1 MIFNSLIFLVFFV
14 VFFLLYWI
22 VFDKKLKFQNLLI
35 LSGSYFFYAWA
46 DWRFLFFLIAISILN
61 YILGIQI
68 EKSTSDKRKK
78 ILLNIGLIQGIGG
91 LAFFKYYNFFVTSI
105 KDVFA
110 EINIH
115 LDIPTLNILIPLGI
129 SFFTFRTISYLLD
142 IEKGKIEASKDW
154 IVFFAYV
161 AFFPSLLSGPIDKSR
176 TFIPQLEKE
185 KIFDYSQIVDGFR
198 QILWGLFKKVVIAD
212 TCAEYTNIIFNNS
225 DNYSGSTLFLGAFFY
240 SFQMY
245 SDFSGYSDMAIGVS
259 RLMGFNITK
268 NFDFPFFAQ
277 NIADYWRKWHI
288 SLTIWLTEYVFTP
301 LSIAFRDFGN
311 LGLVLAIVINFVI
324 CGIWHGANWTYVLFG
339 LLHGLY
345 FIPLILNGTMN
356 KKKKIEKGRLIPT
369 FKEIFNIFKT
379 FLLVMLTFIV
389 FRAKD
394 LHQVATYFS
403 RIFSKSFFSIP
414 EVKPPH
420 VFILIFIFMTIEW
433 FGKDNNYA
441 IENFAFSKNVA
452 IRWSFYFL
460 LIIFIFLFSGNEQ
473 EFIYFK
479 F

>member
-14 VFFLLYWI
+14 VLFLLYWI
-22 VFDKKLKFQNLLI
+22 VLDKKLKYQNLLI

-46 DWRFLFFLIAISILN
+46 DWRFLFFLIAVSVLN
-61 YILGIQI
+61 FILGIQI

-78 ILLNIGLIQGIGG
+78 ILLYIGLIQGIGG

-105 KDVFA
+105 KDAFSGL
-110 EINIH
+110 NIQ
-115 LDIPTLNILIPLGI
+115 LDIPTLHILIPLGI
-129 SFFTFRTISYLLD
+129 SFFSFRTISYLLD

-176 TFIPQLEKE
+176 TFIPQLEKQ
-185 KIFDYSQIVDGFR
+185 KVFDYNQIVDGFR

-301 LSIAFRDFGN
+301 LSIAFRDYGN
-311 LGLVLAIVINFVI
+311 FGLVLAIVINFVI

-356 KKKKIEKGRLIPT
+356 KKKKIEKGKLIPT
-369 FKEIFNIFKT
+369 FREVFNMLKT
-379 FLLVMLTFIV
+379 FLLVTLTFIV

-394 LHQVATYFS
+394 LHQVGAYFS
-403 RIFSKSFFSIP
+403 GIFSKSFFSVP
-414 EVKPPH
+414 EIKPPH
-420 VFILIFIFMTIEW
+420 VFILILVFMTIEW

-441 IENFAFSKNVA
+441 IEKFALNKNVVL
-452 IRWSFYFL
+452 RWSFYFL

>member
-1 MIFNSLIFLVFFV
+1 MIFNSLTFLIFFV
-14 VFFLLYWI
+14 VLFFLYWV
-22 VFDKKLKFQNLLI
+22 VFNKKLKLQNLLI
-35 LSGSYFFYAWA
+35 LLGSYFFYAWA
-46 DWRFLFFLIAISILN
+46 DWRFLSFLIAVSLLN
-61 YILGIQI
+61 FVLGIQI
-68 EKSTSDKRKK
+68 EKATTYKRKK
-78 ILLNIGLIQGIGG
+78 ILLYGGLIQGIGG
-91 LAFFKYYNFFVTSI
+91 LAFFKYYNFFVISI
-105 KDVFA
+105 KEAFSG
-110 EINIH
+110 INIQ

-129 SFFTFRTISYLLD
+129 SFFSFRTISYLLD
-142 IEKGKIEASKDW
+142 IEKGKIEATKDW
-154 IVFFAYV
+154 VVFCTYV
-161 AFFPSLLSGPIDKSR
+161 AFFPSLLSGPIDKAR

-185 KIFDYSQIVDGFR
+185 KQFDYNQIVDGFR

-212 TCAEYTNIIFNNS
+212 TCATYTNIIFDNS
-225 DNYSGSTLFLGAFFY
+225 DTYSGSTLFIGAIFY

-301 LSIAFRDFGN
+301 LSIAFRDYGN
-311 LGLVLAIVINFVI
+311 LGLILAIVINFVI

-345 FIPLILNGTMN
+345 FIPLIFNGTMN
-356 KKKKIEKGRLIPT
+356 KKKKIEKGRVIPT
-369 FKEIFNIFKT
+369 FKEVLNILKT
-379 FLLVMLTFIV
+379 FLLVTLTFIV

-394 LHQVATYFS
+394 LHHVWAYFS
-403 RIFSKSFFSIP
+403 TLFSKSFFSIP

-420 VFILIFIFMTIEW
+420 VFILIMVFMTIEW

-441 IENFAFSKNVA
+441 IEKFALTKNVA
-452 IRWSFYFL
+452 LRWSFYFL
-460 LIIFIFLFSGNEQ
+460 LIIFVFLFSGNEQ